1 MSLRKKATVTLE
13 PGTFV
18 RFDRAT
24 KLWLKAKAKSDAGR
38 SVSSMVRKIV
48 ADAKAAEEFGT
59 RAA

>member
-1 MSLRKKATVTLE
+1 MRFRKKSKETLE

-24 KLWLKAKAKSDAGR
+24 KAWLKAKAKADAGR

-48 ADAKAAEEFGT
+48 ADAKATEEFGT
-59 RAA
+59 RVA